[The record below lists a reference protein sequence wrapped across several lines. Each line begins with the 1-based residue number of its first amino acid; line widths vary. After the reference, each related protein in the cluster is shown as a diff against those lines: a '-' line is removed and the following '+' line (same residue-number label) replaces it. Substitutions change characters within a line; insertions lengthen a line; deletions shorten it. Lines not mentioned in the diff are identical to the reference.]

1 MSEESEPRGLRHRR
15 PSDVPALVDAL
26 LDQRPYTGYPASL
39 PPQGPEG
46 LIVRDLEVGAWVWA
60 GADDEPLGHV
70 SVTRVGEAYSASEET
85 EQWCAALGCGPE
97 SLGAVSALFVAR
109 SAWRRGIA
117 SALMEQATAACRKAG
132 LHPVLDVVP
141 SQPGTVE
148 LYEKLGWE
156 RVGTVRPFWLTD
168 DLPDA
173 VTMVLR

>member
-1 MSEESEPRGLRHRR
+1 MIRDRR
-15 PSDVPALVDAL
+15 ASDLPELIDAL
-26 LDQRPYTGYPASL
+26 LDQRPHTGYPASL
-39 PPQGPEG
+39 PPSGPEG

-60 GADDEPLGHV
+60 DEADEPLGHV
-70 SVTRVGEAYSASEET
+70 SVTRVGEAYSADEET
-85 EQWCAALGCGPE
+85 EQWCTALGCGRDE
-97 SLGAVSALFVAR
+97 LGVVSALFVAR
-109 SAWRRGIA
+109 AAWRRGIA
-117 SALMEQATAACRKAG
+117 SQLMKKATAACREHG

-141 SQPGTVE
+141 SQPGAVE